1 MKRYGFK
8 REEGFAQLTH
18 GPDIILE
25 TLRGRHR
32 SQLTRAI
39 NKNRRASDWL
49 PKYAG
54 DKSGRVNSG
63 RADADCAGLARDSRV
78 ANIDVV
84 ISCGEIGTGESAQCD
99 VVPASC
105 EIKTGPKTHCNVVPA
120 GCVTSEAKRT
130 VCRVLVAGC
139 VAYQSR
145 TSVGRVAIAG
155 CVVKER
161 LKTDCRVVAVDG
173 VQERIITQERVLK
186 TELTALLAN
195 GSRLRRRSATGRT
208 RCGELSAHLL
218 DLSCLLL
225 NHCCEGRHSRF

>member
-1 MKRYGFK
+1 YGFK

-32 SQLTRAI
+32 SQLIRAT

-54 DKSGRVNSG
+54 DKSSG
-63 RADADCAGLARDSRV
+63 PLRMGEADADCVGLARESRV
-78 ANIDVV
+78 VNMDVV
-84 ISCGEIGTGESAQCD
+84 ISCGEFGTGESAQCD
-99 VVPASC
+99 VVPAGCVGAES
-105 EIKTGPKTHCNVVPA
+105 KLTGGRVVVA
-120 GCVTSEAKRT
+120 GCVVKERSAT
-130 VCRVLVAGC
+130 VCRVAISGC

-145 TSVGRVAIAG
+145 TAVGRVAIAG

-161 LKTDCRVVAVDG
+161 LKTDCRVVAADG

-186 TELTALLAN
+186 AEVAALLAN

-208 RCGELSAHLL
+208 RCGELCAHLL